1 VILMIDNYDSF
12 TYNLVQELAEVGEVE
27 IEVVRNDERSV
38 SELLELE
45 PRAIVIS
52 PGPGVPEDAGVS
64 MELVLAAADLPLLGI
79 CLGHQAIAAV
89 HGGAIIRAP
98 EPVHGKTSSI
108 FHGGDSLFSGLSN
121 PFEATRYHS
130 LVVDRQTVPPELEI
144 NAWTD
149 DKEIMALRDRRRPH
163 FGVQFHPESYL
174 CHQGR
179 QLFARFLEIADLPVR
194 PEWSALEAG

>member
-1 VILMIDNYDSF
+1 MILMIDNYDSF
-12 TYNLVQELAEVGEVE
+12 TYNLVQELAEVGEIE
-27 IEVVRNDERSV
+27 IEVVRNDARSV
-38 SELLELE
+38 SELLALG

-52 PGPGVPEDAGVS
+52 PGPGVPEDSGVS
-64 MELVLAAADLPLLGI
+64 MELVRAAADLPLLGI

-89 HGGAIIRAP
+89 HGAKIIRAP

-108 FHGGDSLFSGLSN
+108 FHDGDSLFNGLSN

-130 LVVDRQTVPPELEI
+130 LVVDRGTMPAELEI
-144 NAWTD
+144 TAWTE

-179 QLFARFLEIADLPVR
+179 KLLARFLEIAGLPVR
-194 PEWSALEAG
+194 PEWSAVEVG

>member
-1 VILMIDNYDSF
+1 MILMIDNYDSF

-38 SELLELE
+38 SELLELG

-64 MELVLAAADLPLLGI
+64 MELVQAAADLPLLGI

-89 HGGAIIRAP
+89 HGGTIIRAP

-108 FHGGDSLFSGLSN
+108 FHDGDSLFNGLSN

-130 LVVDRQTVPPELEI
+130 LVVDRATVPAELEI
-144 NAWTD
+144 TAWTED
-149 DKEIMALRDRRRPH
+149 NEIMALRDRRRPH

-179 QLFARFLEIADLPVR
+179 KLLARFLEIADLPVR
-194 PEWSALEAG
+194 PEWSAVEVG